1 MAIIEVERLH
11 KAYGSTVAV
20 QDVSFSVA
28 EGEIFG
34 LLGPNGAGKTTTVET
49 VVGLRVPDAGAIRVL
64 GLDPVMDHARLAEQV
79 GVQLQESALPAK
91 LKVREV
97 LSLYRSFYQHPD
109 DPGRLLE
116 VLGLAAKRD
125 DYFKGLSGGQKQR
138 LSIALA
144 LIGRPRIAVLDELT
158 TGLDPQARR
167 NSWRLIQGVRDQGVT
182 IVLVTHA
189 MEEAEHLC
197 DRVALIDA
205 GQLVA
210 LDTPERLAE
219 RARRGKRVLFHPS
232 AAFDERLLT
241 DLPDVTALEHRGER
255 LAVTGS
261 GELVNAVILTLA
273 AAGVTA
279 EGVRL
284 ESGTLEDAF
293 LSLTGRG
300 IGEPVDAEPPRAS
313 ARLERPGRRAATRA
327 PRSAFR
333 ELVRSEWRLARRS
346 PIGLVWGV
354 GLPVLLLVI
363 FGSLAKFNNSPT
375 ALGGLTFF
383 EVYQPVLIALSLS
396 MLALVALPTAL
407 ASYRENR
414 VLRRMRT
421 TPVPPSW
428 VLGAQVVVNLLLLV
442 AALLVIIVAGAVA
455 FGAHPPRQVPGFL
468 VALVLAVAAMVA
480 VGIWIAAIA
489 RSARAAGAIGAA
501 LFYPMAFF
509 AGLWV
514 PVQLMAPVLRTISHL
529 TPLGAA
535 VQAMQR
541 SIQGQFPPLEPLL
554 VMAAWAAVFSV
565 FSVRLFRWE

>member
-1 MAIIEVERLH
+1 MAIIDVEHLR
-11 KAYGSTVAV
+11 KAYGGTVAV
-20 QDVSFSVA
+20 QDVAFSVA
-28 EGEIFG
+28 DGEIFG

-49 VVGLRVPDAGAIRVL
+49 VVGLRVPDAGTIRVL
-64 GLDPVMDHARLAEQV
+64 GLDPVADHARLAERV

-91 LKVREV
+91 LKVGEV
-97 LSLYRSFYQHPD
+97 LSLYRSFYQYPD
-109 DPGRLLE
+109 DPDRLLE

-167 NSWRLIQGVRDQGVT
+167 NTWRLIQDVRQQGVT
-182 IVLVTHA
+182 IVLVTHS

-197 DRVALIDA
+197 DRVALLDA
-205 GQLVA
+205 GHLVA
-210 LDTPERLAE
+210 LDTPDRLAE
-219 RARRGKRVLFHPS
+219 RAGSGKRILFHPS

-241 DLPDVTALEHRGER
+241 DLPEVTAVERRGER

-261 GELVNAVILTLA
+261 GELANAVILTLA
-273 AAGVTA
+273 QAGVTA
-279 EGVRL
+279 EGVLL

-293 LSLTGRG
+293 LALTGRG
-300 IGEPVDAEPPRAS
+300 IGDPGDAEPPRAS
-313 ARLERPGRRAATRA
+313 ARRDRPRRRTATRA
-327 PRSAFR
+327 PRAAFR

-354 GLPVLLLVI
+354 GLPILLLVV
-363 FGSLAKFNNSPT
+363 FGSLPKFNLSPA

-383 EVYQPVLIALSLS
+383 EVYQPVLIALSLAL
-396 MLALVALPTAL
+396 LALVALPTAL
-407 ASYRENR
+407 ASARENR

-428 VLGAQVVVNLLLLV
+428 VLGAQVVVNLLQLA
-442 AALLVIIVAGAVA
+442 AALLVILVVGDLA
-455 FGAHPPRQVPGFL
+455 FGAHPPRQVPGLL
-468 VALVLAVAAMVA
+468 VSLVLAAAAMVA
-480 VGIWIAAIA
+480 MGIWVAAIA
-489 RSARAAGAIGAA
+489 RSARAASAIGAA

-509 AGLWV
+509 SGLWV
-514 PVQLMAPVLRTISHL
+514 PVQLMAPVLRTVSHL

-535 VQAMQR
+535 VQAMER
-541 SIQGQFPPLEPLL
+541 SIQGQFPPAEALL
-554 VMAAWAAVFSV
+554 VMTAWAAVFGTA
-565 FSVRLFRWE
+565 SVRWFQWE